1 MEQRIFKRVSVI
13 GLDFYVDFYDKSGK
27 IICIKEVHSGKR
39 FIPDNLYL
47 GKEPVLDLF
56 KKAIGFET
64 TKNVVEEVKP
74 VAEVK
79 EEVKLN
85 AKKAGK
91 RASK

>member
-56 KKAIGFET
+56 RKAIGFGA
-64 TKNVVEEVKP
+64 EESVIEEAKP